1 MSLAVCP
8 GCTLMSFKINL
19 GSRDSDRPGR
29 AVWSHFMYISSC
41 FVVFTF
47 QNDSLSV
54 VENAATLV
62 SLNLTEFFICW

>member
-1 MSLAVCP
+1 
-8 GCTLMSFKINL
+8 MSFKINL

-62 SLNLTEFFICW
+62 SLNSTGFFICW